1 MCCYLDDMC
10 YDKIEIG
17 NIARS
22 EDGVVV
28 GENVAIGACSLV
40 NKSVVDNS
48 IVVGIP
54 AKEINKKE

>member
-1 MCCYLDDMC
+1 MCQFP
-10 YDKIEIG
+10 I
-17 NIARS
+17 IARS

>member
-1 MCCYLDDMC
+1 
-10 YDKIEIG
+10 
-17 NIARS
+17 
-22 EDGVVV
+22 VV

>member
-1 MCCYLDDMC
+1 MWQFP
-10 YDKIEIG
+10 

-28 GENVAIGACSLV
+28 GENVV